1 MYIKPIY
8 FIYIMDTL
16 INFYNILKKDHKKER
31 FDIILEP
38 LQAMTQL
45 AFLAFYPKGSKLSI
59 NNNLIFIQT
68 TNWTQGLL
76 RSYNNDKRD
85 DVFFLFTSIIRFN
98 RFYGYLREEN
108 DEFRN
113 LFDLLIKLGKLGIDN
128 LIQTYANVDQAS
140 LLHTL
145 QMYRTIL
152 EKPDLFVNDEIQT
165 DNSKKDIDEV
175 FIKIRD
181 IYSTQELNIL
191 YHTLLLVEK
200 TPDHYEHYMN
210 GINAIMTPKYTA
222 IKKWINDNI
231 VY

>member
-1 MYIKPIY
+1 ME
-8 FIYIMDTL
+8 TL
-16 INFYNILKKDHKKER
+16 INLYNIFKKDHRKER

-76 RSYNNDKRD
+76 RTYNHDKRD
-85 DVFFLFTSIIRFN
+85 DVFFLFNAIIRFN

-108 DEFRN
+108 DDFRN

-128 LIQTYANVDQAS
+128 LLQTYANVEQAS

-152 EKPDLFVNDEIQT
+152 EKPELFGNDGHPT
-165 DNSKKDIDEV
+165 DNSKKDLDEV

-191 YHTLLLVEK
+191 YHTLLLAEK
-200 TPDHYEHYMN
+200 TPDHYEEYMS

>member
-1 MYIKPIY
+1 
-8 FIYIMDTL
+8 MDTL
-16 INFYNILKKDHKKER
+16 LSIYNLFKKDHKKER

-45 AFLAFYPKGSKLSI
+45 AFLAFYPIGSKLTI

-68 TNWTQGLL
+68 SIWTQGIL

-85 DVFFLFTSIIRFN
+85 DVFFLFNAIMRFN
-98 RFYGYLREEN
+98 KFYRYLREEN
-108 DEFRN
+108 DDFR
-113 LFDLLIKLGKLGIDN
+113 FFFELLINLGKLGIDK
-128 LIQTYANVDQAS
+128 LLQTYANVEQAS

-145 QMYRTIL
+145 QMYRTML
-152 EKPDLFVNDEIQT
+152 EKPDIFCGET

-175 FIKIRD
+175 FIKIRE
-181 IYSTQELNIL
+181 IYSTHDFSVL
-191 YHTLLLVEK
+191 YHTLLLVDKNPEQ
-200 TPDHYEHYMN
+200 YETYMN
-210 GINAIMTPKYTA
+210 GINSIMQPKYTL

>member
-1 MYIKPIY
+1 
-8 FIYIMDTL
+8 MDT
-16 INFYNILKKDHKKER
+16 IISIYNIFKKDHRKER

-76 RSYNNDKRD
+76 RTYNNDKRD
-85 DVFFLFTSIIRFN
+85 DVFFLFNAIIRFN
-98 RFYGYLREEN
+98 RFYSYLRDEN
-108 DEFRN
+108 DDLRS
-113 LFDLLIKLGKLGIDN
+113 LFDLLITLGKMGIDN
-128 LIQTYANVDQAS
+128 LLQTYADVEQAS

-145 QMYRTIL
+145 QMYRTML
-152 EKPDLFVNDEIQT
+152 DKPELFCGDVNS
-165 DNSKKDIDEV
+165 DNSRKDIDDV
-175 FIKIRD
+175 FIKIRE
-181 IYSTQELNIL
+181 IYSNNELHIL
-191 YHTLLLVEK
+191 YNILLLVDK
-200 TPDHYEHYMN
+200 TPDHYETYMN
-210 GINAIMTPKYTA
+210 GVNSIMSPKYSA

>member
-1 MYIKPIY
+1 
-8 FIYIMDTL
+8 MDTIL
-16 INFYNILKKDHKKER
+16 NIYNIFKKDHKKER

-59 NNNLIFIQT
+59 NNNLIFIQPT
-68 TNWTQGLL
+68 TWTQGLL
-76 RSYNNDKRD
+76 RTYNHDKRD
-85 DVFFLFTSIIRFN
+85 DVFFLFNAIMRFN
-98 RFYGYLREEN
+98 RFYSYMRDEN
-108 DEFRN
+108 DDFRN
-113 LFDLLIKLGKLGIDN
+113 LFELLISLGKLGIDN
-128 LIQTYANVDQAS
+128 LLQTYANVDQAS

-152 EKPDLFVNDEIQT
+152 EKPDVFCGDSE
-165 DNSKKDIDEV
+165 NSKKDIDEV

-181 IYSTQELNIL
+181 IYTPHELNIL
-191 YHTLLLVEK
+191 YNTLLMVDK
-200 TPDHYEHYMN
+200 TPENYETYMN
-210 GINAIMTPKYTA
+210 GLNAIMQPKYVA